1 MEIRINKSAITQ
13 YLLIYLMFIIP
24 GSCLFAKYWTGTMK
38 YFVLLIV
45 YVALI
50 AFKNKY
56 QSRYSICFLLLLLF
70 FTVFSR
76 FLVGGVGLSAWC
88 QFAVC
93 ILSTQ
98 IAICCD
104 RENFLNRWIHT
115 VEFFAAISIGF
126 WAVFCIAPNLVNLW
140 PAQSYDTQD
149 GKHIGMV
156 KEYFC
161 IATWK
166 FIPQEIV
173 AFSLNQESIRLF

>member
-45 YVALI
+45 YAALI

-104 RENFLNRWIHT
+104 RENFLNRWIQT

-126 WAVFCIAPNLVNLW
+126 WAVFFHLPW
-140 PAQSYDTQD
+140 
-149 GKHIGMV
+149 V
-156 KEYFC
+156 K
-161 IATWK
+161 INMTLLTTLISAHRL
-166 FIPQEIV
+166 PQ
-173 AFSLNQESIRLF
+173 

>member
-76 FLVGGVGLSAWC
+76 FLVGGV
-88 QFAVC
+88 
-93 ILSTQ
+93 
-98 IAICCD
+98 D
-104 RENFLNRWIHT
+104 FLRG
-115 VEFFAAISIGF
+115 VSLLC
-126 WAVFCIAPNLVNLW
+126 VFLAHKL
-140 PAQSYDTQD
+140 
-149 GKHIGMV
+149 
-156 KEYFC
+156 
-161 IATWK
+161 
-166 FIPQEIV
+166 
-173 AFSLNQESIRLF
+173 LFVVIEKIF

>member
-38 YFVLLIV
+38 YFVLLII
-45 YVALI
+45 YAALI
-50 AFKNKY
+50 AFKKKY

-76 FLVGGVGLSAWC
+76 FLIGGVGLSAWC

-104 RENFLNRWIHT
+104 RKNFLNRWIQT
-115 VEFFAAISIGF
+115 VDFLQQLVLGF
-126 WAVFCIAPNLVNLW
+126 GPSFVLHRI
-140 PAQSYDTQD
+140 
-149 GKHIGMV
+149 
-156 KEYFC
+156 
-161 IATWK
+161 
-166 FIPQEIV
+166 
-173 AFSLNQESIRLF
+173 

>member
-1 MEIRINKSAITQ
+1 MKIRINKSAITQ

-45 YVALI
+45 YAALI
-50 AFKNKY
+50 VFKNKY
-56 QSRYSICFLLLLLF
+56 RSRYSICFLLLLLF

-76 FLVGGVGLSAWC
+76 FLVGGVGLSAWY

-140 PAQSYDTQD
+140 PAQSYDTQ
-149 GKHIGMV
+149 
-156 KEYFC
+156 
-161 IATWK
+161 A
-166 FIPQEIV
+166 
-173 AFSLNQESIRLF
+173 L